1 MIFDRQILYWGE
13 EKQEKIRKSTVLVAG
28 VGGLGSFISQI
39 LVRAG
44 VGKLYIVDN
53 GIIDEPDLNRQILY
67 NESDVGEKKVFIAEK
82 KLKSIHNF
90 TDIVPIF
97 NSVSDEFSIPDD
109 VNAVADCLDNFE
121 GRKNLNNVLKKGQI
135 EVHIAVERNYGQ
147 IITLKKG
154 ESPDLSELES
164 NFIRYDKIIPVS
176 ADSVGVMASLGA
188 NEVINCISSQCALL
202 NTLLFFELDS
212 FTVKKI
218 KIV

>member
-13 EKQEKIRKSTVLVAG
+13 EKQEKIRNSTVLVAG